1 MRKYLLVFSSSLLI
15 FCHRKPD
22 EPILA
27 RYGDRYLLRSEAI
40 ARLALPQGS
49 DTALIL
55 RTYAIEWLR
64 QQALADTA
72 YQLLPQLRPQ
82 IEEQVQDYRTKL
94 LMAYLSRALS
104 ERVMNQWTLP
114 DSTLRRAY
122 EQHPEAFR
130 AIQPYYQYRW
140 VQLPTSWS
148 SRTELNRYL
157 SASDS
162 VWISWLREKKY
173 PGGVVSQWV
182 PRTALDSFQTFFST
196 PLSTLRIGSTA
207 QVPRLQE
214 GQPSLLVFQLTGLI
228 LPGQV
233 LPLEIVKDQV
243 KNLLLQQKLHA
254 WLTSF
259 EDSVYQ
265 RALASGAGE
274 LY

>member
-1 MRKYLLVFSSSLLI
+1 MKRYLLVFSSSLLI
-15 FCHRKPD
+15 FCQRKPD
-22 EPILA
+22 EPVLA
-27 RYGDRYLLRSEAI
+27 RYRERYLLRSEAL
-40 ARLALPQGS
+40 ARLALPEGG
-49 DTALIL
+49 DTAVIL

-72 YQLLPQLRPQ
+72 YQLLPQLRSQ

-104 ERVMNQWTLP
+104 EKVMSQWTLP
-114 DSTLRRAY
+114 DSTLRREY
-122 EQHPEAFR
+122 ERQPEAFR

-140 VQLPTSWS
+140 VQLPSNWAA
-148 SRTELNRYL
+148 RAELNRYR
-157 SASDS
+157 SAPDS
-162 VWISWLREKKY
+162 IWLSWLREKNY

-182 PRTALDSFQTFFST
+182 PHPALDSMQTFFST
-196 PLSTLRIGSTA
+196 PLSSLSIGGVAQAPLLR
-207 QVPRLQE
+207 E
-214 GQPSLLVFQLTGLI
+214 GQPALLVFQLTGLI

-233 LPLEIVKDQV
+233 LPLEIVKDQI

-254 WLTSF
+254 WLKSF